1 MIEINSVTKTYA
13 KGSAPAVDGLT
24 LRVRPG
30 EIFGFLGPN
39 GAGKTTTIKMM
50 VGLLRPDSGTITIN
64 GYDVQRQPL
73 AAKRQ
78 IGYVPDTP
86 AVWDKLTGL
95 EYLGFIGD
103 VFGIPADARRERIA
117 ELAEAFELKGALT
130 EQLGAYSHGMRQ
142 KVLLLGALLH
152 RPPVWIL
159 DEPLVG
165 LDPRTA
171 HLLKELMA
179 EHCRQGNTV
188 FFSTHIL
195 DVAERL
201 CHRVGIIRKGR
212 LIAEG
217 TLAELRAQQGE
228 GTLEEIFLELT
239 ES

>member
-1 MIEINSVTKTYA
+1 MIEINGVTKTYGKA
-13 KGSAPAVDGLT
+13 GEPAVAGLT

-64 GYDVQRQPL
+64 GYDVLRQPL
-73 AAKRQ
+73 LAKRQ

-95 EYLGFIGD
+95 EYLAFIGD
-103 VFGIPADARRERIA
+103 VFGIPGELRRQRIA
-117 ELAEAFELKGALT
+117 ELAEAFELKDALP
-130 EQLGAYSHGMRQ
+130 EQLGSYSHGMRQ

-201 CHRVGIIRKGR
+201 CHRVGIISKGR

-239 ES
+239 EA

>member
-1 MIEINSVTKTYA
+1 M
-13 KGSAPAVDGLT
+13 
-24 LRVRPG
+24 
-30 EIFGFLGPN
+30 
-39 GAGKTTTIKMM
+39 
-50 VGLLRPDSGTITIN
+50 
-64 GYDVQRQPL
+64 
-73 AAKRQ
+73 
-78 IGYVPDTP
+78 
-86 AVWDKLTGL
+86 
-95 EYLGFIGD
+95 
-103 VFGIPADARRERIA
+103 
-117 ELAEAFELKGALT
+117 
-130 EQLGAYSHGMRQ
+130 
-142 KVLLLGALLH
+142 GALLH

-228 GTLEEIFLELT
+228 ATLEEIFLELT
-239 ES
+239 EA